1 MAGGG
6 RSGVWRSRERAHNK
20 LIISSERAQV
30 WDRRSRAGSADG
42 NDDGLLRTIASRLR
56 TEAKTRMPIWRSGS
70 EGERC
75 ELRTEAGELLTLAQL
90 IGEGLFV

>member
-1 MAGGG
+1 MGSTQPG
-6 RSGVWRSRERAHNK
+6 
-20 LIISSERAQV
+20 
-30 WDRRSRAGSADG
+30 AGSADG

-90 IGEGLFV
+90 IGEGLVVQEGVKKHTRYRLHGVAL